1 MAVKLPTADTSVRC
15 NIHLPVVL
23 LHCCCCYCRSPLSGS
38 ICHWPAPTHS
48 WAPGDVCTSVVCIY
62 VCARVHECVMHLHMC
77 VRVSTRASVW
87 CVCVRLPSQSQILQA
102 VLVLMQ
108 LKAILMQLKATM
120 DPTCKP
126 DVDMTAQC

>member
-1 MAVKLPTADTSVRC
+1 
-15 NIHLPVVL
+15 
-23 LHCCCCYCRSPLSGS
+23 
-38 ICHWPAPTHS
+38 
-48 WAPGDVCTSVVCIY
+48 
-62 VCARVHECVMHLHMC
+62 MHLHMC